1 MRHSGSST
9 RPALATALALL
20 LAAAGSVPAAAQEN
34 VDAGGGART
43 YRVTL
48 VNLTTGQPFSP
59 PLLATHT
66 HDVDV
71 FTVGRPASDGVR
83 LIAEDGDNASLTAAL
98 NGTPGVHQVVASST
112 PLHRLGGPGSAVM
125 RTTIEATGAA
135 NRLSI
140 ATMLICT
147 NDGFSG
153 VDSVRLPGGFV
164 PSFHLAQAYDASTEA
179 NEQTAATIVDP
190 CGAIGPVSIP
200 ADGLNQR
207 PATSGV
213 IAMHP
218 GIVPGKGILTAAHV
232 WRGPVLAIIIQR
244 VK

>member
-1 MRHSGSST
+1 MRV
-9 RPALATALALL
+9 LL
-20 LAAAGSVPAAAQEN
+20 VACMVLGLAAAGAGPVSAQE
-34 VDAGGGART
+34 DDRQSGPRT

-48 VNLTTGQPFSP
+48 INLTDGQPLSP

-66 HDVDV
+66 QSVDV
-71 FTVGRPASDGVR
+71 FTVGRAASEGVR
-83 LIAEDGDNASLTAAL
+83 LIAENGDNAVLAAAL
-98 NGTPGVHQVVASST
+98 DGMPGVRDVVASSA
-112 PLHRLGGPGSAVM
+112 PLHRLGGPGSPIQ
-125 RTTIEATGAA
+125 RFTIEAAGNA

-147 NDGFSG
+147 NDGFTG
-153 VDSVRLPGGFV
+153 VDSVRLPGGFA
-164 PSFHLAQAYDASTEA
+164 PAFHLAQAYDAGTEA

-200 ADGLNQR
+200 GDGLNQR

-218 GIVPGKGILTAAHV
+218 GIEPGKGILTSAHV
-232 WRGPVLAIIIQR
+232 WRGPVLAVIVQR
-244 VK
+244 TR